1 MQTSAL
7 EGRSTV
13 SFRLGTFFFISC
25 ESFKLGQTSWEFPL
39 RTLLILFYESILFS
53 VSLLFEHIYSDR
65 CAKLVILTPA
75 VCCVNRTIAD
85 RNKLDPTLTKQ
96 VLFFKLFFVLFFGGR
111 FLAQVKIATTLD
123 SLFVNIVWV
132 HLHSI
137 ASTKNRKLIVFW
149 LFLYMITAFQACL
162 SKIKQKKK
170 CSGDSLCNVS
180 LLLG

>member
-1 MQTSAL
+1 MQTTNKRKQLQENRFMQTSAL

-13 SFRLGTFFFISC
+13 SFRLGTFFFFISC

-85 RNKLDPTLTKQ
+85 RNKLDPTLTK
-96 VLFFKLFFVLFFGGR
+96 
-111 FLAQVKIATTLD
+111 
-123 SLFVNIVWV
+123 
-132 HLHSI
+132 
-137 ASTKNRKLIVFW
+137 
-149 LFLYMITAFQACL
+149 
-162 SKIKQKKK
+162 
-170 CSGDSLCNVS
+170 
-180 LLLG
+180 